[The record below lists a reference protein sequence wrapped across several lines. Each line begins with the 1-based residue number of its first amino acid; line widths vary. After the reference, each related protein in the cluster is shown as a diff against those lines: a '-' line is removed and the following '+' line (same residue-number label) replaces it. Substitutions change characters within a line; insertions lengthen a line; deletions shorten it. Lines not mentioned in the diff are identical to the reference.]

1 MSNRAEQAPPLPV
14 VAAIVAGDPKAI
26 PETLTAIEHQVYG
39 PRRIVVVGG
48 DAALRS
54 LADESG
60 VDWSAS
66 LGALLDAAGPE
77 VTHVWLLRPG
87 AEPRPDALRAL
98 VADSE
103 RAGSAL
109 AGSKVLDGG
118 APERLVSIGLATDVF
133 GVPYR
138 GLDEGELDAGQYDV
152 VRDVAAVDGVSLLV
166 RLDLVRGLGG
176 FDPLLVDTAAAID
189 LSQRAR
195 LRAAR
200 VVVVPS
206 SEVEYPAVPD
216 AAPAWRDEAGH
227 IRSMIKAYSL
237 LTLVWAL
244 PLAFVIGLVEAIV
257 APLVGRWTLFIWV
270 RTWLWNL
277 LHLFST
283 LQGRRAARRGDVVG
297 DAELYRYQVRG
308 SVKLRE
314 LIEVAGERVTRR
326 LGPEERSNLADVTRE
341 LRRPAFL
348 SALVAVFFVVV
359 ATRAVWS
366 DGFPAFGY
374 SLPLPSSGVDA
385 LRAYA
390 GGWNPGGFGS
400 TEQLPPLIGL
410 AGALQ
415 VLLFDSVALASAVL
429 IVGAFLSGIWG
440 TTRLLRT
447 WDVGPVAGILA
458 GVSLMAGPATR
469 ALAADTGVGTLLALG
484 VLPWALRIPLLRWPA
499 SWRERVGRV
508 VAMGWVGGIL
518 GLLSPQLL
526 LVPVG
531 AFALW
536 ALLNVSDRGAWRAA
550 AVAGSGSLL
559 SLPVL
564 LPWLDAVDFDAYLAR
579 GTAFWAPGIVLAV
592 SLGIAFVATII
603 AVPSR
608 MALVAAWGGTLT
620 AIGAVAS
627 RSADF
632 GGGREV
638 KHLGLAIVAI
648 GSAVVV
654 GIAIEGVRRVV
665 EITGW
670 RRVVVGVAAT
680 AAGVVAAS
688 SLLVVVPGR
697 AGLPAA
703 ELAARIGFVAVS
715 EGDPAASR
723 ILLIGPTDMLP
734 GDNRSVRGAGYRVVS
749 SPIPEMWEAWLPE
762 MTEMDFALEAD
773 LEAMIDGSSFR
784 AGEALAPYGIRW
796 VISLGDTPLEEVFGS
811 QLDLVPLGSSEA
823 VAFTVEGDPP
833 VRAMAD
839 DGTIWTRTSFGY
851 EGEPGPGRVLL
862 AESSDVGWGPEGQIA
877 GPGTSVSAVDG
888 EARFESIDTRSNQAT
903 AAGVV
908 LLLLLV
914 SSWVG
919 RRRR

>member
-390 GGWNPGGFGS
+390 GGWNPGRLRQHRAASATDRPRRGPSGPS
-400 TEQLPPLIGL
+400 LRQRG
-410 AGALQ
+410 AGVGGPDRRRL
-415 VLLFDSVALASAVL
+415 SVRYLGNDPALAYL
-429 IVGAFLSGIWG
+429 GRGPGCGNSGRGIPHG
-440 TTRLLRT
+440 
-447 WDVGPVAGILA
+447 GPGNARPRRRHRGRDP
-458 GVSLMAGPATR
+458 AGPGCA
-469 ALAADTGVGTLLALG
+469 
-484 VLPWALRIPLLRWPA
+484 
-499 SWRERVGRV
+499 
-508 VAMGWVGGIL
+508 
-518 GLLSPQLL
+518 
-526 LVPVG
+526 PVG
-531 AFALW
+531 AAHP
-536 ALLNVSDRGAWRAA
+536 AA
-550 AVAGSGSLL
+550 AVAGLL
-559 SLPVL
+559 
-564 LPWLDAVDFDAYLAR
+564 A
-579 GTAFWAPGIVLAV
+579 GTCGPRRRHG
-592 SLGIAFVATII
+592 LGRRHPRPFVT
-603 AVPSR
+603 P
-608 MALVAAWGGTLT
+608 
-620 AIGAVAS
+620 AVAGAGWS
-627 RSADF
+627 LRPVGVAECLGS
-632 GGGREV
+632 GGVESGGRRRV
-638 KHLGLAIVAI
+638 RV
-648 GSAVVV
+648 SAVVA
-654 GIAIEGVRRVV
+654 GIVAVARCGRLRCVSRAGDCLLGSRDRP
-665 EITGW
+665 G
-670 RRVVVGVAAT
+670 GVARDRFL
-680 AAGVVAAS
+680 S
-688 SLLVVVPGR
+688 PRSLRFRPAWHWSPPG
-697 AGLPAA
+697 G
-703 ELAARIGFVAVS
+703 AR
-715 EGDPAASR
+715 
-723 ILLIGPTDMLP
+723 
-734 GDNRSVRGAGYRVVS
+734 
-749 SPIPEMWEAWLPE
+749 
-762 MTEMDFALEAD
+762 
-773 LEAMIDGSSFR
+773 
-784 AGEALAPYGIRW
+784 
-796 VISLGDTPLEEVFGS
+796 S
-811 QLDLVPLGSSEA
+811 Q
-823 VAFTVEGDPP
+823 
-833 VRAMAD
+833 R
-839 DGTIWTRTSFGY
+839 
-851 EGEPGPGRVLL
+851 
-862 AESSDVGWGPEGQIA
+862 
-877 GPGTSVSAVDG
+877 
-888 EARFESIDTRSNQAT
+888 
-903 AAGVV
+903 
-908 LLLLLV
+908 
-914 SSWVG
+914 
-919 RRRR
+919 